1 MTQRY
6 AHLNNDALMEASNV
20 ISDLTKSHQNI
31 TDLDELK
38 IGKGES

>member
-31 TDLDELK
+31 IELDEHK
-38 IGKGES
+38 VKKGT